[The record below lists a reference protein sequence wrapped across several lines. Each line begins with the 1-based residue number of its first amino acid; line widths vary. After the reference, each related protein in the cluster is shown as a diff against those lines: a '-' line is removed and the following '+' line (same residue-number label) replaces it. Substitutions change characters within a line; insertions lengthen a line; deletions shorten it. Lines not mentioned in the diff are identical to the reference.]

1 MLDLDS
7 FVQEAAC
14 TSLIHIIEKGPEQ
27 TLAHISLLIDS
38 FKQVIDVYTGASLIS
53 LLDAIGQ
60 LAQSL

>member
-1 MLDLDS
+1 MLDSDS

-14 TSLIHIIEKGPEQ
+14 TSLIHIIDKGPEQ